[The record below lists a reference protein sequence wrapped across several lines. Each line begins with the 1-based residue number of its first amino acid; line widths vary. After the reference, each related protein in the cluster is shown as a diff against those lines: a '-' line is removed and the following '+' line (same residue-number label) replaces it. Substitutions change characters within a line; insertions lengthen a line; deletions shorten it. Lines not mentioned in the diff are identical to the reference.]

1 MDRIISLIRYRFFL
15 FAGIFPYLLGQA
27 IAFSFNKS
35 LNWRYFWLGFLGIF
49 LVLIGV
55 ELFNEYFDAKVGGDR
70 IFLKESPDIPDY
82 FFALGIL
89 VFILA
94 FFIGLYLAF
103 KTGWPVLLF
112 SFLGFLGAYFYVGPP
127 IRWAYRGW
135 GELVIAFSYGPLMIL
150 GSFYLQTKRIDS
162 VLSFVSLLCGL
173 TLFCLALLNEIPD
186 YYQDKLVGKKNLV
199 VRLGKQKALK
209 LLGIGLGCLFTLL
222 AIGVVFKKIPLF
234 AIVSFCFFPLMIKSL
249 NKVQRNFDNPQ
260 EFLPAVN
267 ACISIYLAVTVSLGI
282 GYLRG

>member
-27 IAFSFNKS
+27 IAFSFKKS
-35 LNWRYFWLGFLGIF
+35 LDWRYFWVGFLGIF

-55 ELFNEYFDAKVGGDR
+55 ELFNEYFDAMAGGDR
-70 IFLKESPDIPDY
+70 IFLKESIDIPDY
-82 FFALGIL
+82 FFALGIF

-127 IRWAYRGW
+127 IKWAYRGW
-135 GELVIAFSYGPLMIL
+135 GELVIAFSYGPLMIF

-162 VLSFVSLLCGL
+162 ILSFTSLICGL
-173 TLFCLALLNEIPD
+173 ILFCLALLNEVPD

-209 LLGIGLGCLFTLL
+209 LLGMGLSCLFTLL
-222 AIGVVFKKIPLF
+222 VIGVVFKKIPLV
-234 AIVSFCFFPLMIKSL
+234 AVVSFCFFPSMIKSL
-249 NKVQRNFDNPQ
+249 NKVERDFDDPQ
-260 EFLPAVN
+260 KFLSAIN
-267 ACISIYLAVTVSLGI
+267 TCISIYLTVTVSLGI